1 MLKTCLHAAVGTVTA
16 AFAIATNSL
25 AGDVLQFRGSQGTGV
40 ASAADIPLEWSAE
53 KNLAWKVPSPAAG
66 WAQPLVVGDR
76 LYITGAV
83 STANIRPANF
93 ADGVKSPQSMGISL
107 FSRPPKEPFTWKLFC
122 LSTTDGKLVWEQTV
136 AEGQAKFPIHPS
148 NSWATETPAA
158 DDQGV
163 YVYSGAAGMVA
174 GIDHSGRKLWQRE
187 IGVFKTSN
195 GFGTGSSVAIHKG
208 LIYVQNLNEQQSDI
222 WCLDTKTGD
231 VKWQAQRQVAGTSWS
246 TPLIWQ
252 NSQRV
257 ELIISG
263 GDQVDSFDPATGA
276 QFWTLKNVKAATAC
290 SPCADQDRLYF
301 GGSDP
306 FSKGPLFA
314 VTPGASGEI
323 APAEKNGSFTN
334 CVWLQERQGPGMAS
348 PLSNGRFVYTSE
360 NNILKCFDAAT
371 GQKLYQTRIPGLD
384 MLAASPLLAG
394 DNLLLLDE
402 NGRACL
408 AAVGAEFRQTG
419 SGALS
424 DVFWATPAISG
435 NSLYL
440 RGVDS
445 IYCVR
450 SP

>member
-1 MLKTCLHAAVGTVTA
+1 MLK
-16 AFAIATNSL
+16 NSL
-25 AGDVLQFRGSQGTGV
+25 CIILGAVAAATGIASDSMAGDFLQFRGSQGTGV
-40 ASAADIPLEWSAE
+40 SSASDIPLEWSAE

-66 WAQPLVVGDR
+66 WAQPLVVGNR

-83 STANIRPANF
+83 STADIRPANF
-93 ADGVKSPQSMGISL
+93 ANGVKSPQSMGISL
-107 FSRPPKEPFTWKLFC
+107 FSRPPKDPFTWKLFC
-122 LSTTDGKLVWEQTV
+122 LSTQDGKLLWEQTV

-158 DDQGV
+158 DENGV
-163 YVYSGAAGMVA
+163 YVYSGAAGIVA
-174 GIDHSGRKLWQRE
+174 GIDHSGRKLWQRD

-195 GFGTGSSVAIHKG
+195 GFGTGSSVAIHNG

-231 VKWQAQRQVAGTSWS
+231 VIWQAKRAATGTSWS

-263 GDQVDSFDPATGA
+263 GEQVDSYEPATGK
-276 QFWTLKNVKAATAC
+276 QLWTLKNVKAATAC
-290 SPCADQDRLYF
+290 SPCADRDRLYF

-314 VTPGASGEI
+314 VSPGASGEI

-334 CVWLQERQGPGMAS
+334 CVWLSERQGPGMAS
-348 PLSNGRFVYTSE
+348 PLSTGRFVYTNE
-360 NNILKCFDAAT
+360 NNILKCFDATT
-371 GQKLYQTRIPGLD
+371 GEKLYQTRIPGLD

-394 DNLLLLDE
+394 NNLLLLDE
-402 NGRACL
+402 NGKACI
-408 AAVGAEFRQTG
+408 AEVGAEFKQLGGG
-419 SGALS
+419 SLG
-424 DVFWATPAISG
+424 DVFWATPAVSG
-435 NSLYL
+435 NALYM
-440 RGVDS
+440 RGVES
-445 IYCVR
+445 IYCIR